1 MSILSISPPSSLS
14 SLRGS
19 RLRKSGLAFALTL
32 GVIGYSAGNTAY
44 ANTETTAWQA
54 PSIETLSK
62 LPVTNVSSS
71 VDRNFRSSGLAGQI
85 QSKAQDI
92 QAKAGTMQDLAQA
105 LESAEGPIHTEI
117 RHQQLMAKKDFV
129 ALNGER
135 NELRRKAGEKKLK
148 VYQALLRKY
157 QAERNSQEPE
167 MIELAQMQEAARARL
182 EQTTVQVDDALF
194 ANSPAHSDSRYNS
207 EYTGML
213 SQIEQLQKKINNHIG
228 NKEPMVDGKIVD
240 KEEYLAA
247 MIHDA
252 EVELALLKQEDQLI
266 GLMSKLVALDS
277 RVLSEEVAAQAALDD
292 NGLEYMGNP
301 VREGVQFFL
310 D

>member
-1 MSILSISPPSSLS
+1 MTILYTHSAASLNTPLS
-14 SLRGS
+14 SKLRGS
-19 RLRKSGLAFALTL
+19 ALAFVLAFS
-32 GVIGYSAGNTAY
+32 VISFNAGEGAY
-44 ANTETTAWQA
+44 ANTEPTAWQA

-62 LPVTNVSSS
+62 LPITNVSSS

-85 QSKAQDI
+85 QAKAQDI
-92 QAKAGTMQDLAQA
+92 QAKAATMQDLGQA
-105 LESAEGPIHTEI
+105 LENAEGPVHTEI

-167 MIELAQMQEAARARL
+167 MIELAQMQEAARTRL

-194 ANSPAHSDSRYNS
+194 ANSPAHSDSRYNT

-213 SQIEQLQKKINNHIG
+213 SQIQQLQKKINNHIG

-301 VREGVQFFL
+301 VREGVKFFL